1 MIRKGPARVAGVPSK
16 ALKAQGVLVTP
27 PDISHKTFLPLL
39 NLQIKNDVK
48 RRKEKPMQD
57 NHVKN
62 IAFASGID
70 ALYYFAQSG
79 AFYDRKYE
87 DIINQIEDRK
97 AYFKSLNYQ
106 YADNDIIVN
115 INGIDVV
122 YSGMGRDGFH
132 WFNHDFFRSG
142 FKDPEKA
149 MNIHNIRIQLNAVG
163 IYTLGLKSLIEYVN
177 KKFLGEFTMRVFP
190 VTRIDL
196 NMFIQHDFSYLRK
209 EMILSKKQSHSANIG
224 ERSSGYELETY
235 YVGKKPFLLR
245 IYNKHKELT
254 TASQIKREIMHNHF
268 GINGMDLQEPIFNV
282 EFELHR
288 EYLKTFGIDTIDDAL
303 IRAESLFKSSC
314 DLIKLIDT
322 ESISEKQLNSPNRKR
337 ADILPIWEYIKENYS
352 ILEFM
357 QVDTPL
363 EKIER
368 ISFRYSLQDAEKSIK
383 KVMTRLLVHHN
394 EPTLLFFLDVLQKA
408 KAEFELRKSMKNIHE
423 EHKAQTF
430 EDDLKQYSDE
440 GLWNLD
446 NRLSIEMDGLDMDSP
461 LYDDLS
467 TKYIALTNEMQR
479 RKLIPDVF

>member
-1 MIRKGPARVAGVPSK
+1 
-16 ALKAQGVLVTP
+16 
-27 PDISHKTFLPLL
+27 
-39 NLQIKNDVK
+39 
-48 RRKEKPMQD
+48 MQD
-57 NHVKN
+57 SHVKN
-62 IAFASGID
+62 IPFASGID

-79 AFYDRKYE
+79 AFYDRLYE
-87 DIINQIEDRK
+87 NIINQIEDKK

-149 MNIHNIRIQLNAVG
+149 MNIHNIRIQLNAIG

-177 KKFLGEFTMRVFP
+177 RKFLGEFTIRVFP

-254 TASQIKREIMHNHF
+254 TASQVKREIMHNHF
-268 GINGMDLQEPIFNV
+268 GVNGMDLQEPIFNV

-383 KVMTRLLVHHN
+383 KVITRLLVHKN
-394 EPTLLFFLDVLQKA
+394 DPTLLFFLDVLQKA
-408 KAEFELRKSMKNIHE
+408 KAEFDLRQNIKNLHE
-423 EHKAQTF
+423 EHTEQPTF
-430 EDDLKQYSDE
+430 EDDLKLYSDE

-446 NRLSIEMDGLDMDSP
+446 EKLSKEISSTPIGTP
-461 LYDDLS
+461 LYDELDHRHGLL
-467 TKYIALTNEMQR
+467 TKELER

>member
-1 MIRKGPARVAGVPSK
+1 MTLKCRKDNSMPYSNAEKLPYACGV
-16 ALKAQGVLVTP
+16 
-27 PDISHKTFLPLL
+27 
-39 NLQIKNDVK
+39 
-48 RRKEKPMQD
+48 
-57 NHVKN
+57 
-62 IAFASGID
+62 D

-87 DIINQIEDRK
+87 DIINQIEDKK

-149 MNIHNIRIQLNAVG
+149 MNIHNIRIQLNAIG

-177 KKFLGEFTMRVFP
+177 TKFLGEFTMKVFP
-190 VTRIDL
+190 ITRIDL

-209 EMILSKKQSHSANIG
+209 EMILSKKQNHSANIG
-224 ERSSGYELETY
+224 EHSSAYELETY

-245 IYNKHKELT
+245 IYNKHKELQGA
-254 TASQIKREIMHNHF
+254 TAIKREIMHNHF
-268 GINGMDLQEPIFNV
+268 VVNGMDLQEPIFNV

-440 GLWNLD
+440 GLWNFD
-446 NRLSIEMDGLDMDSP
+446 KALSMEIQGTPMSTP
-461 LYDDLS
+461 LYDELDHRHALL
-467 TKYIALTNEMQR
+467 TKELER